1 MINKNMIV
9 TDILAVDDDIAPI
22 LMQMGMHCIGCMAA
36 GGEDLETAMAVH
48 GYSDEDVETVV
59 NYINE
64 YLKSKAANAAK
75 AE

>member
-1 MINKNMIV
+1 MISKNMIV

-36 GGEDLETAMAVH
+36 GGEDLETAMMVH
-48 GYSDEDVETVV
+48 GYSAEDVEKVV

-64 YLKSKAANAAK
+64 YLKSKAAHAG
-75 AE
+75 